1 MFQHVNDLSMKID
14 LDDIICRAEAIYIQ
28 LRATPD
34 LPISV
39 KRIIGLAPSNSTN
52 GSSDDEEDLS
62 QVLDHDCETVN
73 IADAGEEEAFERSI
87 NLNYL

>member
-73 IADAGEEEAFERSI
+73 IPDAGEEEAFERSI
-87 NLNYL
+87 SQNYL